1 MTGSMSYMMT
11 YLTRVF
17 QEELSDPKKAFAAC
31 VAWNKLLMVQLDIMQ
46 AGYINETPTEP
57 TGDSTTAF

>member
-1 MTGSMSYMMT
+1 MTGSMSYIMT

-17 QEELSDPKKAFAAC
+17 QEELADPSEAFDAC

-46 AGYINETPTEP
+46 AGYVKETPTEP
-57 TGDSTTAF
+57 TEDATTAF